1 MKKAVSGGTI
11 AITSADKGGT
21 VIIKEITAFKIGD
34 MSREEP
40 LDGDPTPD
48 LRKQLILH
56 LWSSGFVSGF
66 VNTGQAKAVVG
77 SIPKSDGTTAQST
90 SDEIKPGISYGYLLL
105 KTHKLTPDQL
115 QQKKVLPC
123 RIVTDLS
130 KGATAKSDT
139 FIS

>member
-90 SDEIKPGISYGYLLL
+90 SDEIKP
-105 KTHKLTPDQL
+105 
-115 QQKKVLPC
+115 
-123 RIVTDLS
+123 
-130 KGATAKSDT
+130 
-139 FIS
+139 

>member
-1 MKKAVSGGTI
+1 MGTQLQI
-11 AITSADKGGT
+11 L
-21 VIIKEITAFKIGD
+21 EY
-34 MSREEP
+34 
-40 LDGDPTPD
+40 
-48 LRKQLILH
+48 RKQLILH

-105 KTHKLTPDQL
+105 KIHKLTPDQL

-139 FIS
+139 FIL

>member
-1 MKKAVSGGTI
+1 M
-11 AITSADKGGT
+11 
-21 VIIKEITAFKIGD
+21 IIKEITAFKIGD

-105 KTHKLTPDQL
+105 KIHKLTPDQL

>member
-48 LRKQLILH
+48 LRI
-56 LWSSGFVSGF
+56 
-66 VNTGQAKAVVG
+66 
-77 SIPKSDGTTAQST
+77 
-90 SDEIKPGISYGYLLL
+90 
-105 KTHKLTPDQL
+105 
-115 QQKKVLPC
+115 
-123 RIVTDLS
+123 
-130 KGATAKSDT
+130 
-139 FIS
+139 